1 MSGTGRINVRPNR
14 YPHAQKEEMEKQVK
28 DMLEARIIC
37 YSHSPF
43 SNPVILVHKKDGT
56 WRVYVDYREL
66 NRATIADC
74 FPIPVIDQLQDEIYG
89 AVVFSKLDLR
99 AIIRF

>member
-1 MSGTGRINVRPNR
+1 
-14 YPHAQKEEMEKQVK
+14 
-28 DMLEARIIC
+28 MLEACIIC

-43 SNPVILVHKKDGT
+43 SSSVILVHKKDGT

-99 AIIRF
+99 AIIRFEWWRKMWRRHHSELMMAIMNFLLLCLLV